1 MISHKETK
9 INSRHIHGNVNK
21 KKYLS
26 YPPFIYVSSFLNCA
40 WTELALMYTKDLKY
54 FLAFIPSIGAAFGL
68 YAGGIWTYSAVI
80 IAFVLVPILEAFFK
94 GEGKNFSEDE
104 EVGRRSIR
112 FFDYLLYSNVIVLYG
127 IIGFYFYQITH
138 LSWTLSEIIGAIFS
152 VGIINGTVGINVAH
166 ELGHRENAFEQF
178 LAKALLLPNLYMHF
192 TIEHN
197 LGHHK
202 HVATFKDSATSRQ
215 DEPLYFFWFRSVVG
229 CFVGSW
235 KLEKKRLNRLEK
247 SAWSI
252 SNKVIQYQ
260 IIQAGYLLTTGLLFG
275 WAVIPYTIAIAVTGF
290 LLLES
295 VNYIEHYGLQRKQ
308 LASGRY
314 EPVTPMHSWN
324 SDHQVGRIL
333 LYELTRHADHHYK
346 ANRPYQILKHIERSP
361 QLPLGYPGSM
371 LLSLIPPLWFYV
383 MNKKLA
389 EFKKVEV

>member
-138 LSWTLSEIIGAIFS
+138 LSWTLSEIIGA
-152 VGIINGTVGINVAH
+152 
-166 ELGHRENAFEQF
+166 
-178 LAKALLLPNLYMHF
+178 
-192 TIEHN
+192 N